1 MSTNG
6 TIRFRNKNGKDLI
19 SIYNH
24 YDSYVEGLG
33 KDISNFLNNIKV
45 VNGISLGQEKEISNI
60 ANGFGDLIAQFIVT
74 FKKTVG
80 SIYVEEYFE
89 QEYNYIIQETE
100 DMNEFNIKVYEF
112 EQLIFEGNKK
122 QFTEFINSL

>member
-24 YDSYVEGLG
+24 FDSYVEGLG

-45 VNGISLGQEKEISNI
+45 VNGISLGQEKEIGNI

>member
-24 YDSYVEGLG
+24 FDSYVEGLG